1 MGRGNMDH
9 DRFGAKVTGRRD
21 RRDSYGG
28 VTAGAALRGFA
39 AVALATVALVAAS
52 KSYTGARPNHDD
64 PYDRLSRFGAVF
76 DLVREKYVDKPD
88 EAKLV
93 EAALKGMV
101 ASLDPHSGYV
111 SGQAYRALQSRINGD
126 LGDVGLAIVERG
138 DIPTVAGVIDG
149 TSAARAGFLPGDRI
163 EAIDGEATRGCTA
176 DHAVQR
182 MRGAVETAVRLAV
195 GRGTGGAAHARPIR
209 PAGAA
214 SHTPRHPQ

>member
-9 DRFGAKVTGRRD
+9 DGFGAKVTGRRD

-76 DLVREKYVDKPD
+76 DLVREKYVDKPN
-88 EAKLV
+88 EAKLI

-111 SGQAYRALQSRINGD
+111 SGQAYRALQSRIKGAR
-126 LGDVGLAIVERG
+126 GAAGLAMGERG
-138 DIPTVAGVIDG
+138 DIPRVPGVATG
-149 TSAARAGFLPGDRI
+149 TPAAMPGCLAVVRS
-163 EAIDGEATRGCTA
+163 EAIAAE
-176 DHAVQR
+176 
-182 MRGAVETAVRLAV
+182 AVR
-195 GRGTGGAAHARPIR
+195 R
-209 PAGAA
+209 
-214 SHTPRHPQ
+214 